1 MGIFWVLCLNFQPVS
16 KYCLRLWWRWG
27 WRGVYCFQAQ
37 SRIFGLAN

>member
-37 SRIFGLAN
+37 SRIFGL